1 MKKGNDQTNVNMD
14 YLLKV
19 GMLIFFITYLGFTL
33 FPFYWM
39 LTTALKSKAEA
50 YTIPPQLW
58 PYHPTLK
65 NFRELVQGKIFPLRY
80 LLNSFIIGGGVIG
93 ICLFTGVL
101 AGYSLSRFQLRA
113 KNHILV
119 FILTFQMFPSV
130 LVVIPVYMYYLR
142 LGLLDTHLGLILVDS
157 TLSIPFSV
165 WLLKGFF
172 DTIPVELEE
181 AAAIDGCGRM
191 RTLSKVILPLISPG
205 IATVVVYAFLISWQ
219 EFVYGLT
226 LANTERVRPVSPGI
240 SVSFL
245 ATMSMTWEKMMVAVI
260 ELIVPVALLYLF
272 LQRYVI
278 AGLTAGAVK
287 K

>member
-1 MKKGNDQTNVNMD
+1 MIKERNRTGTNMVCVF
-14 YLLKV
+14 KV
-19 GMLIFFITYLGFTL
+19 FVLIFFVAYLVFTL

-39 LTTALKSKAEA
+39 ITTALKTKADA
-50 YTIPPQLW
+50 YSIPPQVW
-58 PYHPTLK
+58 PYHPILD
-65 NFRELVQGKIFPLRY
+65 NFRELIQGKIFPLRY

-93 ICLFTGVL
+93 ICLFAGIL

-130 LVVIPVYMYYLR
+130 LLVIPIYMYYLR
-142 LGLLDTHLGLILVDS
+142 IGLLDTHIGLILVNS
-157 TLSIPFSV
+157 TLSLPFSV

-181 AAAIDGCGRM
+181 AAAIDGCGRI
-191 RTLSKVILPLISPG
+191 RTLTKIILPLIGPG
-205 IATVVVYAFLISWQ
+205 IVTVAVFAFLISWQ

-226 LANTERVRPVSPGI
+226 LASTEAVRPVSPGI
-240 SVSFL
+240 SVNFL
-245 ATMSMTWEKMMVAVI
+245 AMMSMKWEKMMAAVI
-260 ELIVPVALLYLF
+260 ALITPVVILYIF
-272 LQRYVI
+272 LQKYVI

-287 K
+287 E